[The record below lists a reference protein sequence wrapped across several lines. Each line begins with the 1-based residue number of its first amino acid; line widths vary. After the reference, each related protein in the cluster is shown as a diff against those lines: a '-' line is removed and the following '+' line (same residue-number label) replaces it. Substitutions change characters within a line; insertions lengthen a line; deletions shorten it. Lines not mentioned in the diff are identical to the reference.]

1 MKQYIEV
8 GEYGMYD
15 KKRYRCVEDSHSEDC
30 VDFCRGYCDL
40 PESLCEKVFCGEG
53 NRPDHKNVYFRLTR
67 KFRKEAGN
75 E

>member
-1 MKQYIEV
+1 MKKYMKV

-15 KKRYRCVEDSHSEDC
+15 KKRYRCVEDDAVIGGCKRH
-30 VDFCRGYCDL
+30 CDL
-40 PESLCEKVFCGEG
+40 PGSLCEKVLCGEG

-67 KFRKEAGN
+67 KFMKEAGN

>member
-1 MKQYIEV
+1 MKRYMEV

-15 KKRYRCVEDSHSEDC
+15 KKRYRCVEDFEIVDC
-30 VDFCRGYCDL
+30 RSRCDL
-40 PESLCEKVFCGEG
+40 PESLCKKVLCGEAV
-53 NRPDHKNVYFRLTR
+53 RSDRKDVYFRLTR